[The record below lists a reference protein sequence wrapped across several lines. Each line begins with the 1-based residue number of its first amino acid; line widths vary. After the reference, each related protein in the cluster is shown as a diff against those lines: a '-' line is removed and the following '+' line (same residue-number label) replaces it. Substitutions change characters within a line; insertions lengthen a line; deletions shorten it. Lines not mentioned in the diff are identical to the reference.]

1 VRTINLDAVHNIS
14 GDTRNKTLLVITP
27 DFPEEKKRYI
37 GSIFVKDQIEPLKKF
52 FRKII
57 VICPVLFSFR
67 VLPNDRYC
75 TDYQYDNVNVYYP
88 RCFFLPRGLSIP
100 CMNNKQKM
108 SFDFRYA
115 AVRRLIEKENIRFDL
130 IHAHFTWPSGAI
142 AVRLKEEFHVPVIV
156 TIHEDSGWL
165 EEEITGNDPRI
176 TATWENADA
185 LIRVNRIE
193 VPVLQKFNT
202 AVFAVPNGFA
212 PGYTPLDVQKCRRAL
227 NLPKE
232 QQILFTF
239 GDLLER
245 KGFQYLIEAMKL
257 LSDQH
262 KGLLCIIAGKGR
274 FKTNL
279 NNLVEKLNLKDTV
292 IILDQYIPTEK
303 MPIWIN
309 SANLFIFPSL
319 KESFG
324 IVQIEALAC
333 GKPVIAAKNTGSIEV
348 ISSEDVGILCEPG
361 NAASLADAI
370 SRGLEHSWD
379 TAQILA
385 YAQHYRWDIIAE
397 DLIRVY
403 GTVLKLNPPNQ
414 GT

>member
-1 VRTINLDAVHNIS
+1 VRTINLDAVHKIS

-27 DFPEEKKRYI
+27 DFPEEKKQYI
-37 GSIFVKDQIEPLKKF
+37 GSIFVKDQIEPLKKY
-52 FRKII
+52 FRQII

-75 TDYQYDNVNVYYP
+75 TDYQYDNVTVYYP
-88 RCFFLPRGLSIP
+88 RCFFLPRGISIP
-100 CMNNKQKM
+100 CMNNKKKM

-115 AVRRLIEKENIRFDL
+115 AVRRIIEKENIRFDL

-142 AVRLKEEFHVPVIV
+142 AVRLKEEFQVPVVV

-165 EEEITGNDPRI
+165 EEELKGNDPRI
-176 TATWENADA
+176 KATWENADA
-185 LIRVNRIE
+185 LIRVNRTE

-212 PGYTPLDVQKCRRAL
+212 PLYTPLDMQESRRAL

-232 QQILFTF
+232 QQILFAF

-262 KGLLCIIAGKGR
+262 KDLLCIIAGKGR
-274 FKTNL
+274 YKPHL
-279 NNLVEKLNLKDTV
+279 NNMIKKLNLEDNV
-292 IILDQYIPTEK
+292 VILDQYIPTEK
-303 MPIWIN
+303 MPVWIN

-324 IVQIEALAC
+324 IVQVEALAC
-333 GKPVIAAKNTGSIEV
+333 GKPVIAARNTGSSEV
-348 ISSEDVGILCEPG
+348 IASDDVGILCEPG
-361 NAASLADAI
+361 SGAALADAI
-370 SRGLEHSWD
+370 ACGLDRSWD
-379 TAQILA
+379 SAKILE
-385 YAQHYRWDIIAE
+385 YAQQYRWETVVGDLVRIYTLMLAE
-397 DLIRVY
+397 
-403 GTVLKLNPPNQ
+403 KPPAHS
-414 GT
+414 T